1 MRVQSTGLRL
11 SLAAAAVVAV
21 ALVSSACGG
30 SGGQASPSPSPAN
43 GSPVSGTATATPQ
56 PPLEP
61 ANYRFLYSEFGA
73 DADIIWSIKPDDP
86 TDRVQVASVPHKTGW
101 AITPALSPDGKK
113 IAYTVMPD
121 EALSSNTDA
130 EAYILDIKSG
140 KPNLV
145 AKGVDLLT
153 VPRWSP
159 DGALLFLRRNAGED
173 VTVILLDLVKRV
185 KQGTPV
191 PTPDPEE
198 KEPPPARTV
207 LREHVSDVLSY
218 IPLGFDAKSATM
230 YFVQIRGGTE
240 SGSYLG
246 RYGPASGEAVATA
259 TAIADATATV
269 TAGTPPPVVTPAPSP
284 SPVLPGDVFLVL
296 SDQIARDYA
305 LSPDATRVAFLVPGL
320 VEGQFVSRTY
330 IADVKSEDVSAL
342 PSPAGLA
349 PGDQLS
355 PAWHPDGKSVAIGQI
370 PAGSEPGR
378 VAVVPLDGAKP
389 LFLPPPDKG
398 FDQPLSWSPDGK
410 FLAVT
415 SFSGESLGNPGSAR
429 LVFVSVNG
437 QRPAAPEGTEI
448 RPVGWLAAE

>member
-1 MRVQSTGLRL
+1 MRVQLTGLRL
-11 SLAAAAVVAV
+11 SLAAAAVAVV

-30 SGGQASPSPSPAN
+30 AGGQATPSPSPQN
-43 GSPVSGTATATPQ
+43 GSPVSGTPTPTPQ

-61 ANYRFLYSEFGA
+61 TDYRFLYSEFGA
-73 DADIIWSIKPDDP
+73 EADIIWSIKPDDP
-86 TDRVQVASVPHKTGW
+86 ADRVQVASVPHKTGW

-113 IAYTVMPD
+113 IAYNAM
-121 EALSSNTDA
+121 TDDGLFPNA
-130 EAYILDIKSG
+130 DAVTYILDLASG
-140 KPNLV
+140 KSELV
-145 AKGVDLLT
+145 AEGVDLLT
-153 VPRWSP
+153 TPRWSP
-159 DGALLFLRRNAGED
+159 DGGLLFLRRNVGED

-198 KEPPPARTV
+198 TEPPPVRTV
-207 LREHVSDVLSY
+207 LRRHESDVLSY

-230 YFVQIRGGTE
+230 YFVQIQGGTE

-246 RYGPASGEAVATA
+246 RYGPATGEAVATA
-259 TAIADATATV
+259 TAIADATAT
-269 TAGTPPPVVTPAPSP
+269 AAPSTPTPIPSP
-284 SPVLPGDVFLVL
+284 SPLPGDVFLVL

-330 IADVKSEDVSAL
+330 VADITSKGVSAL
-342 PSPAGLA
+342 PSPAGLTL
-349 PGDQLS
+349 GDQLS
-355 PAWHPDGKSVAIGQI
+355 PAWHPDGKSVAIGQL
-370 PAGSEPGR
+370 PGGGEPGR
-378 VAVVPLDGAKP
+378 VAVVPLDGGKP

-410 FLAVT
+410 FLAVA
-415 SFSGESLGNPGSAR
+415 SFTGESLGNPGPSR

-437 QRPAAPEGTEI
+437 QRPAAPEGAEI
-448 RPVGWLAAE
+448 RAVGWLAAE

>member
-1 MRVQSTGLRL
+1 MTGLRL

-30 SGGQASPSPSPAN
+30 SGGQATPSPSPGN
-43 GSPVSGTATATPQ
+43 GSPVSGTPTATPQ

-113 IAYTVMPD
+113 IAYTVKPD

-130 EAYILDIKSG
+130 EAYVLDIKSG
-140 KPNLV
+140 KPKLV

-173 VTVILLDLVKRV
+173 VTVILVDLSEPKP
-185 KQGTPV
+185 G
-191 PTPDPEE
+191 DEE
-198 KEPPPARTV
+198 KPPPVRTV
-207 LREHVSDVLSY
+207 LRQHVSDVLSY

-230 YFVQIRGGTE
+230 YFVQIQGGTE

-259 TAIADATATV
+259 TAIADATATA
-269 TAGTPPPVVTPAPSP
+269 TAGTPPPAPSP
-284 SPVLPGDVFLVL
+284 NAPLAGDVFLVL

-330 IADVKSEDVSAL
+330 VADIESKEISAL
-342 PSPAGLA
+342 QSPAGLA

-355 PAWHPDGKSVAIGQI
+355 PAWHPDGKSVAIGQL

-378 VAVVPLDGAKP
+378 VAVVPLDGGKP
-389 LFLPPPDKG
+389 LFLPPPGKG